1 MPVLSRKHISSLL
14 YSPKEWL
21 ASLQRRQHKTF
32 ISADQKLK
40 QDYPPSQTGAGFPT
54 KPPSLCPSL
63 MSVNPKRG
71 ALIII
76 ILADGLTTIMGFFDA
91 LVRQADA
98 IRHAA
103 EAALEFTR
111 NHAQEAECKLQ
122 EMVDQSTEVAQNTAD
137 EGVDITEAIDGAVE
151 VALKA
156 LEDTL
161 NAAMDAINRFLNEAS
176 KKIFNFLGGYLL
188 QFLLKPMIATVDFVL
203 ERLASLGDQLK
214 RQISSAVQT
223 IKVTIQKIVRRIGHV
238 LGPRWQFVKKLW
250 KILFGVEPEQCVL
263 TAAWFDERM
272 KRTEKQL
279 LHRRSGEPWR
289 PLQLGPP
296 PRARMQALLTESSP
310 RAGSLVQLTLD
321 EPFTDNLGGHQ
332 CLQISVLYYRWRTE
346 EFLKVSSAFLG
357 IGLLSNRIRIEF
369 T

>member
-1 MPVLSRKHISSLL
+1 
-14 YSPKEWL
+14 
-21 ASLQRRQHKTF
+21 
-32 ISADQKLK
+32 
-40 QDYPPSQTGAGFPT
+40 
-54 KPPSLCPSL
+54 

-111 NHAQEAECKLQ
+111 NHAQEAECKLIEAKDTAERLATKINHKVENTAADLQRERKTLTPSFEGKLQ

-279 LHRRSGEPWR
+279 LWVTADLP
-289 PLQLGPP
+289 
-296 PRARMQALLTESSP
+296 
-310 RAGSLVQLTLD
+310 
-321 EPFTDNLGGHQ
+321 
-332 CLQISVLYYRWRTE
+332 
-346 EFLKVSSAFLG
+346 
-357 IGLLSNRIRIEF
+357 
-369 T
+369 